1 MPTDRGMDTTGM
13 INFETRA
20 TQRKLAE
27 IEKLLLL
34 TEVWDMSQVVKIV
47 QYPDVLDSNMAT
59 QFHREIED
67 VVKAGANIVLLD
79 LKNLTSITSSG
90 LMALVEAFKLIRSAG
105 CNLFICSLNEQ
116 VRILFE
122 LTGLDRVFETFASLD
137 EFNSRMLLKK

>member
-1 MPTDRGMDTTGM
+1 
-13 INFETRA
+13 
-20 TQRKLAE
+20 
-27 IEKLLLL
+27 
-34 TEVWDMSQVVKIV
+34 
-47 QYPDVLDSNMAT
+47 MAT

-90 LMALVEAFKLIRSAG
+90 LMVLVEAFKLIRYAG

-122 LTGLDRVFETFASLD
+122 LTGLDLVFQVFASLD

>member
-1 MPTDRGMDTTGM
+1 
-13 INFETRA
+13 
-20 TQRKLAE
+20 
-27 IEKLLLL
+27 
-34 TEVWDMSQVVKIV
+34 
-47 QYPDVLDSNMAT
+47 MAT

-90 LMALVEAFKLIRSAG
+90 LMVLVEAFKLIRSAG

-122 LTGLDRVFETFASLD
+122 LTGLDLVFQVFASLD

>member
-1 MPTDRGMDTTGM
+1 MTDEPTPTTRTFNIGVSKD
-13 INFETRA
+13 NFRWH
-20 TQRKLAE
+20 
-27 IEKLLLL
+27 LLIQL
-34 TEVWDMSQVVKIV
+34 SKGYVKIV

-90 LMALVEAFKLIRSAG
+90 LMVLVEAFKLIRSAG

-122 LTGLDRVFETFASLD
+122 LTGLDLVFQVFASLD